1 MAEDR
6 TRRGGALS
14 LAALALVALL
24 LGGCGDDRVSPAP
37 VARAPERMMQAGGA
51 KVAVAGFVGGEDLR
65 EPVLFSGQGAID
77 STWRRSRLAL
87 DVLATPSQPFASGDL
102 RSRQV
107 FDGSVAYLSAPFL
120 ERPRGGRRWLE
131 LDPARITD
139 FPGVGA
145 QLRATDP
152 RRFIQYLAAATDVKE
167 RGEQD
172 LYEVSTR
179 RYVAT
184 VDLRRF
190 PGLVPRP
197 ERRESQAEVER
208 LARLT
213 GEHELETEVWLD
225 ARGLVRKQAIDY
237 GFELPLGGRIRIREE
252 VQPYDFGAP
261 LHVRVPPAEQTVD
274 AKPPRPGA
282 VAFGRSP

>member
-1 MAEDR
+1 MAEHR
-6 TRRGGALS
+6 TPGGGALA
-14 LAALALVALL
+14 LAALVLVALL
-24 LGGCGDDRVSPAP
+24 LGGCGDDRVSPASI
-37 VARAPERMMQAGGA
+37 ARAPERMMQAGGA
-51 KVAVAGFVGGEDLR
+51 RFAVAGFVGGENLR

-77 STWRRSRLAL
+77 RTWRRSRLAL
-87 DVLATPSQPFASGDL
+87 DVLASPGQTFASGDV
-102 RSRQV
+102 RSQQV
-107 FDGSVAYLSAPFL
+107 FDGSVAYLSSPFL
-120 ERPRGGRRWLE
+120 ERARRGRGWLK
-131 LDPARITD
+131 LDPARTTD

-152 RRFIQYLAAATDVKE
+152 RRFIQYLAAVTEVKE

-172 LYEVSTR
+172 LYEVATR

-190 PGLVPRP
+190 PGLVPRS
-197 ERRESQAEVER
+197 ERREARAEVER

-252 VQPYDFGAP
+252 VQPSDFGKD
-261 LHVRVPPAEQTVD
+261 LHVRLPAAERTVD